1 MHLYQRQIFGTKK
14 GGFNTEI
21 GGVSA
26 TLNTA
31 SALAS
36 VLGISASNILDFTI
50 TGSNIK
56 CNITVNYVIPASAF
70 ENNAVISFYK
80 DSGKVTNIGNSAF
93 RTCSLLYYLEFA
105 LITSITGVYFLRNES
120 TGLHDLTVICPKLTS
135 LSNAGLYLHNRY
147 KLTLYAP
154 LLTAIGSSTADNFV
168 FYRSEYI
175 SGLRLYVNP
184 SLATSNSGAE
194 EGDIAYYRNTCN
206 AQISYVANFTVPSPI
221 TDLSSGTIY
230 STAIQLNFSV
240 PSSTNAIDYYEVY
253 LNGVFVNTITASGS
267 YLKGLQAST
276 SYEIKLV
283 AVDIYYN
290 KSAVS
295 NTLNV
300 STNTT
305 SAVPTSGLISYY
317 KLENSNDSF
326 GSNNLTSTN
335 TTYSTGKVG
344 NGGVFNA
351 TAYLT
356 GAPLLS
362 YGSFTICAWIKT
374 TNTGETFIF
383 SNRSTSS
390 GNPII
395 AMEVY
400 SNKLFTR
407 IRSSAGTGITSFSS
421 LSNVNTGNWI
431 HVAMRFDISTG
442 LQSNFING
450 VLENSVSYTG
460 GTFGG
465 FNVGTIGV
473 EAAASPSYGKFN
485 GNIDEVAVYNV
496 SLTNLQL
503 ELIYNNGNGTTL

>member
-1 MHLYQRQIFGTKK
+1 MNLYQRQIFGSKK
-14 GGFNTEI
+14 NNFNTEI

-26 TLNTA
+26 TINTA

-36 VLGISASNILDFTI
+36 VLGISSIYVKDFTI
-50 TGSNIK
+50 SGSNIK
-56 CNITVNYVIPASAF
+56 CNIT
-70 ENNAVISFYK
+70 ISSYALPISCFQSSTAITYFY
-80 DSGKVTNIGNSAF
+80 DYSGKVTNIGSNAF
-93 RTCSLLYYLEFA
+93 KATTNIYYLYFPA
-105 LITSITGVYFLRNES
+105 VITQTGTSILQDTTKATVLSMPNCVSLPIGFLGNYTGNGKVLHIPSATNLGGSQSNNAVFVTSNVSGLKIYASSVNQTS
-120 TGLHDLTVICPKLTS
+120 NTGGIEGDLDFAISSGATVSWVT
-135 LSNAGLYLHNRY
+135 N
-147 KLTLYAP
+147 
-154 LLTAIGSSTADNFV
+154 LTA
-168 FYRSEYI
+168 
-175 SGLRLYVNP
+175 P
-184 SLATSNSGAE
+184 SA
-194 EGDIAYYRNTCN
+194 
-206 AQISYVANFTVPSPI
+206 I
-221 TDLSSGTIY
+221 TNLSSGTVY
-230 STAIQLNFSV
+230 STAIQLNFTA
-240 PSSTNAIDYYEVY
+240 PSSTNTIDYYEVY

-295 NTLNV
+295 NILNV

-374 TNTGETFIF
+374 TNTGEIFIF

-460 GTFGG
+460 GSFGG

-496 SLTNLQL
+496 ALTNLQL
-503 ELIYNNGNGTTL
+503 ELIYNNSNGTTL